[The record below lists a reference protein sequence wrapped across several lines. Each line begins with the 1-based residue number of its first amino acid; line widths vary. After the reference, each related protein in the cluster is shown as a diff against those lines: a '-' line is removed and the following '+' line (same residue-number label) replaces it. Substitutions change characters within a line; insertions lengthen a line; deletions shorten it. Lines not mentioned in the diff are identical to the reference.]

1 MSQNL
6 INKPVWTYED
16 YCVLP
21 QDFNRH
27 EVIEGDHIATPS
39 PTPRH
44 QRVLKN
50 LQFILEAH
58 IRSRDLG
65 TLLAAPMDVLF
76 AATSVVQPDLLFIN
90 KERLNIITE
99 TNIQGAPHLV
109 VEILSPST
117 AAIDRGGKM
126 SLYAKYGV
134 PHYWIVDS
142 DRLTLEMYE
151 LEGRSYRLAAQF
163 EKDDRAQSPLFPGLV
178 IPIAELDR

>member
-1 MSQNL
+1 MSRNL

-27 EVIEGDHIATPS
+27 EVIEGDHVVTPS

-44 QRVLKN
+44 QQISIN
-50 LQFILEAH
+50 LGAMLAPH
-58 IRSRDLG
+58 IRSHDLG
-65 TLLAAPMDVLF
+65 RLLDAPMDVLL
-76 AATSVVQPDLLFIN
+76 APTSVVQPDLLFIK
-90 KERLNIITE
+90 KERLQIITE
-99 TNIQGAPHLV
+99 TNVQGVPDLV

-126 SLYAKYGV
+126 ALYAKYGV

-151 LEGRSYRLAAQF
+151 LEGGKYRLAAQF
-163 EKDDRAQSPLFPGLV
+163 GKDNRAQSPLFPGLV

>member
-1 MSQNL
+1 MSRNL

-27 EVIEGDHIATPS
+27 EVTEGDHVVTPP

-44 QRVLKN
+44 QQISIN
-50 LQFILEAH
+50 LAAILALH
-58 IRSRDLG
+58 IRCHDLG
-65 TLLAAPMDVLF
+65 RLLIAPVDVLF
-76 AATSVVQPDLLFIN
+76 APTSVVQPDLLFIN
-90 KERLNIITE
+90 KERLHLITE

-109 VEILSPST
+109 VEILSSPT

-126 SLYAKYGV
+126 ALYAKYGV